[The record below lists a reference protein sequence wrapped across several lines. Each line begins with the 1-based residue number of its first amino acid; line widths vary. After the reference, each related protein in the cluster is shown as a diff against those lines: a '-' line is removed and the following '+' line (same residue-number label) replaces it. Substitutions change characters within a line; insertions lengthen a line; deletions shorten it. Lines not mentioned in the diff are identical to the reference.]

1 MRKKL
6 KLEELEITSFATTE
20 GGSTL
25 RGTLHAYEGGPKPA
39 PPSFIG
45 PCYPT
50 DPNFDCTYGCSR
62 DTGCPDNCIMIS
74 EAECI

>member
-20 GGSTL
+20 GVSQL
-25 RGTLHAYEGGPKPA
+25 RGTLHAYAGGPKP
-39 PPSFIG
+39 PRPSLIG

-62 DTGCPDNCIMIS
+62 ESACPDNCVLIS
-74 EAECI
+74 EVECV